1 MSTPL
6 SGAVS
11 RIFAIRCTCMAQ
23 AAEQFMEY
31 AQNVCGFGLMAVS
44 LGYFDTLLSMSGS
57 TTSSELNES
66 EKASAG
72 VQCNMSAPAAH
83 VARSSCARLCNEPV
97 TIPHDAHNQ
106 GFTCT
111 SLRIAQSAQSTIQH
125 KGGCVRK
132 GSSSLA

>member
-11 RIFAIRCTCMAQ
+11 RIFASSCICMAQ

-31 AQNVCGFGLMAVS
+31 AQNACGFGLMAVS

-72 VQCNMSAPAAH
+72 AQCSMSAPAARL
-83 VARSSCARLCNEPV
+83 ACSSCAQLCNEPV
-97 TIPHDAHNQ
+97 TILMPTIKGLTAHRC
-106 GFTCT
+106 GLHI
-111 SLRIAQSAQSTIQH
+111 LRRA
-125 KGGCVRK
+125 
-132 GSSSLA
+132 